1 MNQPRRQRTQVHRK
15 SGYVTTLS
23 CLARWSLNMPKITM
37 SSPVEAKLSPSSD
50 AKSLEAIM
58 LCPNKPPSILCLR
71 TESLIFRVIICGLGL
86 YVIQPMEIYK
96 ELDVD
101 GSKFISPNMR
111 RPVVTRRSPMMV
123 RTCSGDESIG
133 LGNPD
138 CNSSAPFRQMPDT
151 CPYTYGGPF
160 SIRSSSPTYC

>member
-1 MNQPRRQRTQVHRK
+1 
-15 SGYVTTLS
+15 
-23 CLARWSLNMPKITM
+23 M

-101 GSKFISPNMR
+101 GSKIYQSQHEETGGYTSESYDGPNMLWR
-111 RPVVTRRSPMMV
+111 
-123 RTCSGDESIG
+123 
-133 LGNPD
+133 
-138 CNSSAPFRQMPDT
+138 
-151 CPYTYGGPF
+151 
-160 SIRSSSPTYC
+160 